1 MSAKE
6 LRLTRKKLELIGLRC
21 LAQKFCVFAIVTQAA

>member
-6 LRLTRKKLELIGLRC
+6 LRLTRKKPELIGLRC
-21 LAQKFCVFAIVTQAA
+21 LPPKFCVFAIVTEAA